1 MDHSRKSAQS
11 GEVTPAKRTILVVL
25 ARYHYLT
32 ARQCTRLLYAATS
45 LTRVQMLLKELA
57 DDGYCQR
64 LFLPR
69 PSPHGRVPAVYTL
82 GRAGRVHLAT
92 LGIDVPA
99 RLRPSEETK
108 HAYLFLDHTLAVN
121 DALISMALL
130 ARRVPAITIRQM
142 RHERDL
148 RRTPIA
154 VVTPDGKRAS
164 VIPDGWLDLR
174 VAMPDGLYRSCI
186 ALEVDRGTTEQRAF
200 RRKVARWVAATG
212 GPYQSVFGTDLLT
225 VAIVATPGEGRA
237 EQLLRWIAAELTALH
252 RADAADLFRVTSVDA
267 AAVDP
272 ATVYCGPVWCRCD
285 RETPVPLIEGI
296 APRLPTSSQ

>member
-1 MDHSRKSAQS
+1 MDRSRKSAQRKS
-11 GEVTPAKRTILVVL
+11 VTPAKRAILIVI
-25 ARYHYLT
+25 ARYYFLT
-32 ARQCTRLLYAATS
+32 ALQGTRLLYAATS

-82 GRAGRVHLAT
+82 GRAGRAHLAA

-99 RLRPSEETK
+99 RLRPSAERG

-121 DALISMALL
+121 DALIAAALL
-130 ARRVPAITIRQM
+130 SRTIPAITIQQM

-154 VVTPDGKRAS
+154 VTTPDGGHAS

-174 VAMPDGLYRSCI
+174 VTMPDGVYRSCI
-186 ALEVDRGTTEQRAF
+186 AVEIDRGTTEQRAF
-200 RRKVARWVAATG
+200 RRKVAHWIAATG

-252 RADAADLFRVTSVDA
+252 RADAADLFLVTSVDMA
-267 AAVDP
+267 AADP
-272 ATVYCGPVWCRCD
+272 ATLYCGPVWRRCD